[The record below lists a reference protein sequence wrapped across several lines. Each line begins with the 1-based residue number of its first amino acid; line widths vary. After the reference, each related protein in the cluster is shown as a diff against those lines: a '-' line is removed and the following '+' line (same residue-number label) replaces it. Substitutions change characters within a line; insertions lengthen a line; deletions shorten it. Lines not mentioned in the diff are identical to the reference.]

1 MGVGDKVTFSIF
13 TKKHK
18 QLKYNTGV
26 QAEIRVKK
34 VKHMITQ
41 TTATAG
47 VKVKKGIET
56 ETKVQE
62 GRAAEVR
69 VN

>member
-1 MGVGDKVTFSIF
+1 MSFKKMAKGGTEKRVDIGIRMGVGDKVTFSIF

-34 VKHMITQ
+34 LK
-41 TTATAG
+41 
-47 VKVKKGIET
+47 
-56 ETKVQE
+56 
-62 GRAAEVR
+62 
-69 VN
+69 